1 MTIIATETFSNGIVS
16 MFKGEIRDIAD
27 GDPEYTALLEEGL
40 VEEYSAGGGGGGVL
54 DVNCSVEQG
63 THGETT
69 YTLNKTWK
77 EIHDAF
83 TAGVTVIVSRDDGTY
98 WSKDIVSYVG
108 GQTVDERTE
117 YSVAF
122 DGGYDVISLMTETET
137 GYPTYTKTS

>member
-1 MTIIATETFSNGIVS
+1 MTIIAKETFSNGIVS
-16 MFKGEIRDIAD
+16 MFKGEIREIAD

-40 VEEYSAGGGGGGVL
+40 VEEYSAGGGGGGGVL
-54 DVNCSVEQG
+54 DVTCSVEQG

-83 TAGVTVIVSRDDGTY
+83 TAGTIVTVLRDNGTY
-98 WSKDIVSYVG
+98 WVNDIVLYVG

-122 DGGYDVISLMTETET
+122 GGGYDVISLMTETET
-137 GYPTYTKTS
+137 GYPTYTRT